1 MDLNELK
8 EKINAFFEKLPFKKL
23 AEKIPTEARA
33 KVSVLDKVIPFA
45 NQIVCGLAVVLV
57 ITVIA
62 CSGKGGNS
70 SGGSSS
76 SSKASIAPASD
87 FEYDLTKDGKGVM
100 IIKYKGPGGNIIV
113 PSEIEGM
120 PVLELGRGD
129 TNFTNAGYVFDSTR
143 VTSVVLPDTLVTLMP
158 NAFSDTPLQ
167 QITFPQGIIEVPY
180 QWFRNT
186 KSLKTIDIPDT
197 VKAIGG
203 EAFRY
208 SGLTSVVIPE
218 GVTTICDGAFDGCKD
233 LKSVAL
239 PESIKMIGSR
249 AFGGC
254 VSLETVNLPSHSVFY
269 GSLSPVWIDRD
280 SRLLGEYQS
289 GMSGGV
295 DAFEGCTSLSLVSRK
310 AIQDSGYTGSFA
322 R

>member
-1 MDLNELK
+1 MNK
-8 EKINAFFEKLPFKKL
+8 FFEKLPFKKL
-23 AEKIPTEARA
+23 AEKIPAGARA
-33 KVSVLDKVIPFA
+33 KVPLLDKAIPFA
-45 NQIVCGLAVVLV
+45 NQIVCGLAVMLV
-57 ITVIA
+57 VTIVA
-62 CSGKGGNS
+62 CSGKGGS
-70 SGGSSS
+70 SAGGSSS
-76 SSKASIAPASD
+76 SGKASIAPASH

-120 PVLELGRGD
+120 PVLELGRGE
-129 TNFTNAGYVFDSTR
+129 TNFTNAGYVFYRTR

-158 NAFSDTPLQ
+158 NAFDDTPLE
-167 QITFPQGIIEVPY
+167 QITFPQGIIEIPY

-203 EAFRY
+203 DAFQY

-269 GSLSPVWIDRD
+269 GSLSPIWVD
-280 SRLLGEYQS
+280 SDSKLLGVYQRS
-289 GMSGGV
+289 GFGGGV
-295 DAFEGCTSLSLVSRK
+295 DAFEGCTSLSLASRK

-322 R
+322 K